1 MVWALAS
8 TAVHKPEYCYISA
21 VLWIFRIEMYWYA
34 ISCTEQY
41 TWTSSFTEKAGLS
54 FQDVMTTFTWRVYV
68 IKSYFSLETVWM
80 LSLWKQKLMS
90 TVISGSIS
98 LRTDVFPVECVGCRW
113 FICIINESAK
123 GCRKKNKFALC
134 RHDIITWE
142 YTRTLSRLRRRRHT
156 QKNNPAIRNLL
167 QTSSEFVRS
176 SLFHD
181 RKVWVLQNT
190 VLKLILVHD
199 PELCCKIGE

>member
-123 GCRKKNKFALC
+123 GCRKKTSLRYVVMTSLPGSIPGHC
-134 RHDIITWE
+134 HDWEGEDTRKRII
-142 YTRTLSRLRRRRHT
+142 L
-156 QKNNPAIRNLL
+156 P
-167 QTSSEFVRS
+167 
-176 SLFHD
+176 
-181 RKVWVLQNT
+181 
-190 VLKLILVHD
+190 
-199 PELCCKIGE
+199 